1 MKSITPAEIEAA
13 TFKINPSVKLS
24 SANEDKLLIA
34 AKKVLNGFSVE
45 QVAQDVFNSS
55 SDWIISKV
63 LEKVELIENGKDLQF
78 IQHHRQK
85 AVDTTETRFKR
96 INVT

>member
-1 MKSITPAEIEAA
+1 MKAITPAEIEAA

-24 SANEDKLLIA
+24 GANEDKLILA
-34 AKKVLNGFSVE
+34 ARRVISGFSVE

-63 LEKVELIENGKDLQF
+63 LEKVELMQNGKELQF
-78 IQHHRQK
+78 IQHHREK
-85 AVDTTETRFKR
+85 AADTTETRFKR
-96 INVT
+96 VNVT